1 MDVVTAGGDAGGDLC
16 GGPLQVWRA
25 GEGGAFVDDG
35 LDCLELWQIELLAAL
50 GDDGLFDFL
59 GAALACADD
68 EGEEALLACELTAVE
83 DELGGLAGAAFERHH
98 RLGQARALGIRIH
111 GGDGF
116 VLQGLGGIGPLRV
129 ARSLR

>member
-50 GDDGLFDFL
+50 GDDCLFYFL

-68 EGEEALLACELTAVE
+68 EG
-83 DELGGLAGAAFERHH
+83 
-98 RLGQARALGIRIH
+98 
-111 GGDGF
+111 
-116 VLQGLGGIGPLRV
+116 
-129 ARSLR
+129 